1 MEFRVLGP
9 LEILDDSGGVVHL
22 RAAKERSLF
31 LSLLLRA
38 NEVVSSERLIDDIW
52 GEQRPESAANV
63 IQTYVS
69 HLRRLLQPGR
79 PSTNHELIVTQ
90 PPGYLLRLEPG
101 QLDRDRFET
110 LVTEARSQDNPESAV
125 ELLREALAL
134 WRGPPLQEFAFE
146 DFARTEIARLE
157 DLRLLVT
164 GERVELELRLGRHAD
179 LVGELEA
186 LVAEHPLREQ
196 LRGQLMRALYGSGRQ
211 AEALQAYKETRRLL
225 VEELGIEPSLP
236 LRELEQA
243 MLRQDPALES
253 RGPTVASDETL
264 REVSSEPESTVER
277 PRLPDVRKT
286 VTIVF
291 SDLVDSSRLSRQLD
305 PEAHRNL
312 LARYFGEMSEVV
324 ERHGG
329 IVEKYIGDAVMA
341 VFGVPVLHEDDALR
355 AVRAAVEMREAL
367 NVLNDELERSW
378 GVRLAARIGVNTGE
392 VIAGDHSQGH
402 LFVTGKAVNVA
413 KRLEEAAETS
423 EILIGEATHR
433 LVRDAVLVDRG
444 TSRTVKHGEAVDGLS
459 LLAVFA
465 HAPGRFRRF
474 DSPFVGRERQRSALQ
489 TVFGNAVSDRACH
502 LLTVL
507 GGAGVGKS
515 RLVQE
520 FVDALDD
527 EVTVLQ
533 GPLPALRRGH
543 HLLAAC
549 RGREGRGARSRP
561 GPRQAIGGDRRAAR
575 GRGEGRADRRAH
587 RRGAG
592 TRRPERR
599 NE

>member
-31 LSLLLRA
+31 LSLLLHA
-38 NEVVSSERLIDDIW
+38 NEVVSSGRLIEDIW
-52 GEQRPESAANV
+52 GERRPESAANV

-69 HLRRLLQPGR
+69 HLRRLLQPGQQGA
-79 PSTNHELIVTQ
+79 NHELILTR

-101 QLDRDRFET
+101 QLDRDRFEA
-110 LVTEARSQDNPESAV
+110 LVAEARSQEDPETAV
-125 ELLREALAL
+125 ELLREALGL
-134 WRGPPLQEFAFE
+134 WRGPPLQEFALE

-157 DLRLLVT
+157 DLRLAVV
-164 GERVELELRLGRHAD
+164 GERIELELRLGRHGD

-243 MLRQDPALES
+243 MLRQDAVLEP
-253 RGPTVASDETL
+253 RAAAVASDQTL
-264 REVSSEPESTVER
+264 PEVSSEPEPMIER

-312 LARYFGEMSEVV
+312 LARYFDAMREVV

-341 VFGVPVLHEDDALR
+341 VFGVPMLHEDDALR

-367 NVLNDELERSW
+367 NILNDELERSW

-433 LVRDAVLVDRG
+433 LVRDAVLVERG
-444 TSRTVKHGEAVDGLS
+444 ASRTVKHGEAVDGIA

-474 DSPFVGRERQRSALQ
+474 DSPFVGRDRQRAGAAERVRECGQRSGVPPAHGPRRRRRRQ
-489 TVFGNAVSDRACH
+489 VAT
-502 LLTVL
+502 
-507 GGAGVGKS
+507 GAGVRRCTRRRG
-515 RLVQE
+515 
-520 FVDALDD
+520 DGAAG
-527 EVTVLQ
+527 T
-533 GPLPALRRGH
+533 LPALRRGDH
-543 HLLAAC
+543 AT
-549 RGREGRGARSRP
+549 GRSPRSSRMWRAREAKTPASSR
-561 GPRQAIGGDRRAAR
+561 RRSPLDSRAR
-575 GRGEGRADRRAH
+575 RR
-587 RRGAG
+587 RI
-592 TRRPERR
+592 
-599 NE
+599 